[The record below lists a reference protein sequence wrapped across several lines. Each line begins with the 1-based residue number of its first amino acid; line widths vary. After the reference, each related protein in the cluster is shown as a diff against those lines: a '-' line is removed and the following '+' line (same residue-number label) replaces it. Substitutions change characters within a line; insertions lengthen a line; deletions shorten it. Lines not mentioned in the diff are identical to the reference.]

1 MLYRKNL
8 PYCILITKNKMK
20 DTNHKLQYD
29 TLDSI
34 KPALDKAKI
43 KWVFIFDEDIL
54 QRLDGDERLS
64 RLTPERLERIK
75 DDAIDSLME
84 NFTDCV
90 DYAIN
95 SELGN

>member
-1 MLYRKNL
+1 MN
-8 PYCILITKNKMK
+8 

-54 QRLDGDERLS
+54 QRLDGDERLA
-64 RLTPERLERIK
+64 RLTPESLERIK
-75 DDAIDSLME
+75 EEAIEGIME
-84 NFTDCV
+84 SFTYNV
-90 DYAIN
+90 DNAIN

>member
-1 MLYRKNL
+1 MNDKQ
-8 PYCILITKNKMK
+8 
-20 DTNHKLQYD
+20 HKLQYD

-43 KWVFIFDEDIL
+43 KWVFVFDEDIL
-54 QRLDGDERLS
+54 QRLDGDDRLK

-75 DDAIDSLME
+75 REAIESIME
-84 NFTDCV
+84 SFTDCV
-90 DYAIN
+90 DNAIN